1 MFLDSARIFVK
12 AGRGG
17 SGCVSFRREKYV
29 PRGGPDGGDGGHGGD
44 VVFVAKQQVRTLVAF
59 RFKKRFEAEKGEH
72 GKGALRTGASGGKLI
87 VQVPLGTVILPDE
100 GEGGTPLADL
110 VEHGQKF
117 IVAKGGKGGRGNAH
131 FKTSTHQAPRE
142 YDPGQDGEARY
153 VRLELKLLA
162 DVGLIGLPNAGKST
176 LLSAITNARPKIAPY
191 PFTTL
196 RPALGVVEWE
206 HHSSFVVADIPG
218 LIEGAHHGAGLGDQ
232 FLKHVERT
240 RVLLH
245 LVDLADPVMSP
256 LEQVKVIEG
265 ELKAYGAGLSDKPVI
280 LVGTKADI
288 AQDPDAEESLKR
300 YAATRKIRY
309 KRISAA
315 THKGLE
321 SLLKT
326 AWAFVSE
333 EDEE

>member
-29 PRGGPDGGDGGHGGD
+29 PRGGPDGGDGGKGGD
-44 VVFVAKQQVRTLVAF
+44 VIFVAKQQVRTLVDF

-72 GKGALRTGASGGKLI
+72 GKGALRTGASGNKLVI
-87 VQVPLGTVILPDE
+87 PVPLGTVILPDE
-100 GEGGTPLADL
+100 GEGDTPLADL

-117 IVAKGGKGGRGNAH
+117 VVAKGGKGGRGNAH

-142 YDPGQDGEARY
+142 YDPGEDGESRH

-162 DVGLIGLPNAGKST
+162 DVGLVGLPNAGKST
-176 LLSAITNARPKIAPY
+176 FLTAVTKARPKIAAY

-196 RPALGVVEWE
+196 RPVLGVVEWE
-206 HHSSFVVADIPG
+206 RHASFVVADIPG
-218 LIEGAHHGAGLGDQ
+218 LIEGAHQGLGLGDQ

-245 LVDLADPVMSP
+245 LVDLADPVTSP
-256 LEQVKVIEG
+256 LDQVKIIEG
-265 ELKAYGAGLSDKPVI
+265 ELKAYGAGLSEKPLL
-280 LVGTKADI
+280 LVGTKIDI
-288 AQDPDAEESLKR
+288 AQDEEAEVELKR
-300 YAATRKIRY
+300 YAASRKIKY

-315 THKGLE
+315 THQGLD
-321 SLLKT
+321 SVLKA

-333 EDEE
+333 GDEA